1 MIRTLGWLTVI
12 GIGLYTGILQA
23 MLIFAGAAVIWVGS
37 LLASV
42 GGAI

>member
-12 GIGLYTGILQA
+12 GLGLYTGILQM
-23 MLIFAGAAVIWVGS
+23 MLVFAGAAIIWVGS

>member
-1 MIRTLGWLTVI
+1 MLRTLGWLTVI
-12 GIGLYTGILQA
+12 GLGLYTGILQA
-23 MLIFAGAAVIWVGS
+23 TLIFLGAGVIWVGT